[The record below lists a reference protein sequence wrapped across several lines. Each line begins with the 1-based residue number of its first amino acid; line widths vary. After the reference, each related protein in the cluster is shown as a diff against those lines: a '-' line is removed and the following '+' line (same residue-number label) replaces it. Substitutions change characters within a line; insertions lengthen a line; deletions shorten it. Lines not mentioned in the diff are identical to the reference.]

1 MKICSS
7 TLNFCPCGQVVH
19 TRFEKMNGLRKVQKK
34 GLKVGM
40 FLTRNE
46 RLICGRPVQVQHVL
60 LESSCAIVGR
70 YIVEF
75 LYEKKDE
82 ICIKRQPVVIGDSMN
97 VMSL

>member
-46 RLICGRPVQVQHVL
+46 RLICGRLNENTQQELIHPTFSIDV
-60 LESSCAIVGR
+60 A
-70 YIVEF
+70 
-75 LYEKKDE
+75 
-82 ICIKRQPVVIGDSMN
+82 
-97 VMSL
+97 